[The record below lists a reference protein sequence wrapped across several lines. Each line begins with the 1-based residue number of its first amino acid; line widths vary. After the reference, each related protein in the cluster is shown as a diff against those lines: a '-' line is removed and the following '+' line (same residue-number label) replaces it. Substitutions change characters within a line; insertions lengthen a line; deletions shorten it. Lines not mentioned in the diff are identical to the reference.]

1 MSAEQF
7 QSLDP
12 RAQQAVE
19 ELQGLIQQ
27 HYPAATFA
35 VQRGEDDPAA
45 IHLLATVDLDD
56 TDAVLDLVIERMMA
70 FQIEEQLPV
79 FVIPLRPVERAH
91 ALLAAAQT
99 RPVAGM
105 SLPVPGA

>member
-1 MSAEQF
+1 MSAEQLRP
-7 QSLDP
+7 LDP
-12 RAQQAVE
+12 HAQRAVE
-19 ELQGLIQQ
+19 ELQGLIQE

-79 FVIPLRPVERAH
+79 YVIPIRPVERVH
-91 ALLAAAQT
+91 ALLTAAQA
-99 RPVAGM
+99 RPVAGV

>member
-1 MSAEQF
+1 MSAEQLRP
-7 QSLDP
+7 LDP
-12 RAQQAVE
+12 RAQRAVE
-19 ELQGLIQQ
+19 ELQGLIQE

-45 IHLLATVDLDD
+45 IHLIATVDLDD

-79 FVIPLRPVERAH
+79 YVIPIRPAERVH
-91 ALLAAAQT
+91 ALLTAAQA